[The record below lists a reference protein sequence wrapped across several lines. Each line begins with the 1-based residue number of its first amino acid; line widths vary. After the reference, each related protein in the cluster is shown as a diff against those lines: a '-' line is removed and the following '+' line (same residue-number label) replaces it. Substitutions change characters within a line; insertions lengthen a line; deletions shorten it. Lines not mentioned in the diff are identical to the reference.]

1 MTFFNNIKLMNI
13 IYILFFII
21 LLFYLIQFLSK
32 YLSILPSILLLQ
44 SMKKENEGFS
54 SFILSQNE
62 SIYPKSLDEP
72 GILNNQFPFINRKKI
87 TNKNNYDNYWWK
99 IQNIKNS
106 NYQQATNNFK
116 HMKNPDISN
125 SIPQEFSGIF
135 YHDIKNK
142 SNIIVPNA
150 PVPDIKNAIRI
161 GYFNS
166 LY

>member
-72 GILNNQFPFINRKKI
+72 GILNNQFPFQK
-87 TNKNNYDNYWWK
+87 
-99 IQNIKNS
+99 
-106 NYQQATNNFK
+106 
-116 HMKNPDISN
+116 P
-125 SIPQEFSGIF
+125 
-135 YHDIKNK
+135 
-142 SNIIVPNA
+142 
-150 PVPDIKNAIRI
+150 
-161 GYFNS
+161 
-166 LY
+166 L

>member
-1 MTFFNNIKLMNI
+1 MTFFNNIKFMNI

-21 LLFYLIQFLSK
+21 LFFYLIQFSSK
-32 YLSILPSILLLQ
+32 YLSSTLLL
-44 SMKKENEGFS
+44 KKENEGFS

-87 TNKNNYDNYWWK
+87 TSKNNYNNYWWK
-99 IQNIKNS
+99 IQNTKNS

-135 YHDIKNK
+135 YRDIKNK